1 MPEPT
6 IQEVFGPGTSQD
18 AANFIIKKSDLA
30 NAGLTISASS
40 RAEAILIAI
49 LINAS
54 TALSEIARSQDLV
67 NRNVTVQYGGQ
78 DLVEQSGGNY
88 RRDVYSVLAYKQTTL
103 QTVDPDDY

>member
-1 MPEPT
+1 M
-6 IQEVFGPGTSQD
+6 
-18 AANFIIKKSDLA
+18 
-30 NAGLTISASS
+30 
-40 RAEAILIAI
+40 
-49 LINAS
+49 
-54 TALSEIARSQDLV
+54 